1 MNKPTKEEIYA
12 KVNSDIDWIKDNTIF
27 LTVHG
32 SHSYGLAT
40 PTSDIDIRGMT
51 IPPSEYFFGF
61 NKTFDNLIASDPYD
75 MQVFNVVKFFALTSQ
90 GNPNT
95 LELIFTEEEDHIL
108 VTKLGRLLLDN
119 RDKFL
124 SRNLKE
130 RYIGYAKA
138 QAHRIKNHKRWIDSP
153 MTPPPSRE
161 EFGLPPK
168 MTINK
173 DQYLTVKALFEKQI
187 DQWTCD
193 FEPFSEPQKIYLQG
207 KVSDILTEMS
217 ILSDNKW
224 ELAARNLGA
233 SENFIYMLQREKVYQ
248 NLVDDYQ
255 NYLTWKKNRNPERA
269 KLEAKIG
276 YDAKHATQLIRLLL
290 VGKEVLL
297 TSKLRVKR
305 LEDREELMEIKN
317 CHWPYQKVI
326 DRADQIEAEVKA
338 AYFQSP
344 LPIKPDIK
352 ALDELCIRLVESS
365 LYNDY
370 LIGDQL

>member
-1 MNKPTKEEIYA
+1 MIRPSKNEIYA
-12 KVNSDIDWIKDNTIF
+12 NVNKDIEWIRNRTLF
-27 LTVHG
+27 LTIHG
-32 SHSYGLAT
+32 SHAYGLAT
-40 PTSDIDIRGMT
+40 PTSDIDVRGIA
-51 IPPSEYFFGF
+51 IPPAEYFLGF

-75 MQVFNVVKFFALTSQ
+75 MQIFNLVKFFALTSQ

-95 LELIFTEEEDHIL
+95 LELLFTEEEDHIL
-108 VTKLGRLLLDN
+108 VSDLGRILLDN

-138 QAHRIKNHKRWIDSP
+138 QAHRIKNHKRWIDNP
-153 MTPPPSRE
+153 VMPPPTRE
-161 EFGLPPK
+161 EFGLSEK
-168 MTINK
+168 MSINK
-173 DQYLTVKALFEKQI
+173 DQYLTVKALFDKQI

-207 KVSDILTEMS
+207 KVSAILAEMS

-233 SENFIYMLQREKVYQ
+233 DENFIFLLQREKAYQ
-248 NLVDDYQ
+248 NLVDDYS
-255 NYLTWKKNRNPERA
+255 NYLTWKKHRNPERA

-276 YDAKHATQLIRLLL
+276 YDAKHSTQLIRLLL
-290 VGKEVLL
+290 VGKEALL
-297 TSKLRVKR
+297 TGKLRVKR

-344 LPIKPDIK
+344 LPIKPNIN
-352 ALDELCIRLVESS
+352 ALDDLCIRLVEQS
-365 LYNDY
+365 LGANK
-370 LIGDQL
+370 